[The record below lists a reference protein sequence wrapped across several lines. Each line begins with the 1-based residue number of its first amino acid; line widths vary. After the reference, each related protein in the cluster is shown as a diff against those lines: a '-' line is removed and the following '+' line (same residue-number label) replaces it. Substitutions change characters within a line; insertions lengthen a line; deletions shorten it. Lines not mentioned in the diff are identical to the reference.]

1 MLISGTEEREEEI
14 RSQIK
19 TGREY
24 NVSLYLDDTV
34 RKFVFQL
41 RVPDGFGRLTH
52 LPKKLLS
59 ENRITQ

>member
-19 TGREY
+19 TGGEY